1 MLLELMDKSL
11 LFGLPE
17 EVGNTGT
24 GLPEE
29 VGTTGTGL
37 PEGEVGTTGTGLPEE
52 VGTTGLTCTTN
63 SVVGQHYFDADPDP
77 DFHADV

>member
-1 MLLELMDKSL
+1 MVLLELMDKSL

-17 EVGNTGT
+17 EVGTTGT

-37 PEGEVGTTGTGLPEE
+37 PEEVGTTGTGLPEE
-52 VGTTGLTCTTN
+52 VGTTGLTCMIN

>member
-1 MLLELMDKSL
+1 
-11 LFGLPE
+11 
-17 EVGNTGT
+17 
-24 GLPEE
+24 
-29 VGTTGTGL
+29 
-37 PEGEVGTTGTGLPEE
+37 VGTTGTGLPEE

>member
-1 MLLELMDKSL
+1 MVLLELMDKSL

-17 EVGNTGT
+17 EVG
-24 GLPEE
+24 
-29 VGTTGTGL
+29 
-37 PEGEVGTTGTGLPEE
+37 
-52 VGTTGLTCTTN
+52 TTGLTCMIN